1 MTAGCLFY
9 FLLGKYSLSIL
20 DTTEG
25 GLVLD
30 FNLFTFFDALE
41 FCEILLTSNFD
52 GSWTC
57 LEGKES
63 S

>member
-52 GSWTC
+52 GS
-57 LEGKES
+57 
-63 S
+63 